1 MRFNIVPVV
10 YDFPAMHGLRGYRE
24 VVQTL
29 EWGLSELGHEVSVI
43 ENSVAA
49 NCTNILIGHTV
60 VPRDML
66 VSLPEDTI
74 IYNLE
79 QMGGVPVEG
88 LSPNCQ
94 IVADRFQIWEYS
106 PRNLDAWT
114 RFNAVRPPVVLP
126 VSWASPLERI
136 PKGAAEDIDVL
147 LYGKSC
153 VSRLEVFHELS
164 EAGVRCVFAC
174 GLYGA
179 ERDALI
185 ARSKIVLNINLYYQ
199 ARIFE
204 VVRASY
210 LLANEKAVL
219 ADRHPETY
227 VEPDLE
233 EAVCFARRETLVQRC
248 LELVHDKP
256 ARKELERRGYEIFRR
271 RDIRETLKPAL
282 AGL

>member
-1 MRFNIVPVV
+1 
-10 YDFPAMHGLRGYRE
+10 MHGLRGYRE
-24 VVQTL
+24 VVQSL
-29 EWGLSELGHEVSVI
+29 EWGLSQLGHEVSVT

-49 NCTNILIGHTV
+49 NCTNILIGHVV
-60 VPRDML
+60 VPPERL
-66 VSLPEDTI
+66 AALPKDTI
-74 IYNLE
+74 VYNLE

-88 LSPNCQ
+88 LSPCCQ
-94 IVADRFQIWEYS
+94 IVADRFQVWEYS
-106 PRNLDAWT
+106 PRNLDAWK
-114 RFNAVRPPVVLP
+114 RFNTVRPPVVVP
-126 VSWASPLERI
+126 VSWAAPLERI
-136 PKGAAEDIDVL
+136 PKVAAEDIDVF

-199 ARIFE
+199 TRIFE

-210 LLANEKAVL
+210 LLANRKAVL
-219 ADRHPETY
+219 ADRHPETF

-233 EAVCFARRETLVQRC
+233 DAVCFAPRETLVQRC
-248 LELVHDKP
+248 LALLNDEP
-256 ARKELERRGYEIFRR
+256 ARKELETRGYEIFRR

-282 AGL
+282 AAL

>member
-1 MRFNIVPVV
+1 MRFNIVPVF
-10 YDFPAMHGLRGYRE
+10 YDIPTMHGLRGYRE

-29 EWGLSELGHEVSVI
+29 QWGLSELGHEVSVT
-43 ENSVAA
+43 ENSIAA
-49 NCTNILIGHTV
+49 NCTNILIGHVV
-60 VPRDML
+60 VPAERL
-66 VSLPEDTI
+66 AALPKDTI

-79 QMGGVPVEG
+79 QMGSVPVEG
-88 LSPNCQ
+88 LSLCCQ

-106 PRNLDAWT
+106 PCNLDAWK
-114 RFNAVRPPVVLP
+114 RFRAVRPPVIVP
-126 VSWASPLERI
+126 VSWAAPLERI
-136 PKGAAEDIDVL
+136 SKGVAEDIDVL

-153 VSRLEVFHELS
+153 ASRLEVFHELS

-185 ARSKIVLNINLYYQ
+185 ARSKIVLNINFYHQ
-199 ARIFE
+199 TRIFE

-210 LLANEKAVL
+210 LLANRKAVL
-219 ADRHPETY
+219 ADRHPETF

-233 EAVCFARRETLVQRC
+233 EAVCFASRETLVQRC
-248 LELVHDKP
+248 LNLLNDEP
-256 ARKELERRGYEIFRR
+256 ARKELETRGYEIFRR